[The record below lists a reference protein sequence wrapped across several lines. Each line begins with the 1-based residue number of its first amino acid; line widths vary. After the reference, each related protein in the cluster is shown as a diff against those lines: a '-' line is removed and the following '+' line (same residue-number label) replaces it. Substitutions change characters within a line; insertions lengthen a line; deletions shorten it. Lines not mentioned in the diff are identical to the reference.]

1 MSKKTIEIDVLKELS
16 EVFDFTA
23 ALVKCIKD
31 KGDYATLLPQLVA
44 AIEGISEIP
53 AELKETPELITT
65 CALGASNIANVF
77 VEKKS
82 DAE

>member
-1 MSKKTIEIDVLKELS
+1 MAKKEIKVVVLKELT

-23 ALVKCIKD
+23 ALVKCIKE
-31 KGDYATLLPQLVA
+31 KGDYATILPKFVA

>member
-1 MSKKTIEIDVLKELS
+1 MSKKTIEIEVLKELT

-23 ALVKCIKD
+23 ALVKCVKD
-31 KGDYATLLPQLVA
+31 KGDYATILPKFIS

-65 CALGASNIANVF
+65 CALGASQIAQVF

-82 DAE
+82 DEQ

>member
-1 MSKKTIEIDVLKELS
+1 MAKKTIEIEVLKELT

-23 ALVKCIKD
+23 ALVQCIKD
-31 KGDYATLLPQLVA
+31 KGDYMSVLPKFVA
-44 AIEGISEIP
+44 AIEGIAEIP

-65 CALGASNIANVF
+65 CALGASNIAQVF

-82 DAE
+82 DEE